1 MDLILILL
9 VIPFVLGSV
18 GQVIK
23 TAVLGKKPEGGY
35 EARLAAGELNWFQKF
50 YFSTIQAH
58 PFVGGV
64 LVALLIAVFD
74 GPLPEFLIGAGGG
87 VFVGAVLA
95 GLFAGGVCTVGYH
108 LLVQLVKRLI
118 KTFRA

>member
-35 EARLAAGELNWFQKF
+35 EARLEAGEFNWFQKA
-50 YFSTIQAH
+50 YFSTIFFH
-58 PFVGGV
+58 PFAGGI
-64 LVALLIAVFD
+64 LVALGIALFD
-74 GPLPEFLIGAGGG
+74 GPLPDFLVGVNGG
-87 VFVGAVLA
+87 VFFGAVIA
-95 GLFAGGVCTVGYH
+95 GTFSGGVTTVAYVF
-108 LLVQLVKRLI
+108 LKKLVVRLVK
-118 KTFRA
+118 TFQA